1 MFDGEVNNLIK
12 DKSIEIGNS
21 ISRFENLLEL
31 ARKNNG
37 YIEPTLYESEIE
49 IIIYSL
55 KIAERNEQVNSLIG
69 RLK

>member
-1 MFDGEVNNLIK
+1 MIK